1 MSTAD
6 SSSSNVSSKSSSQHQ
21 TPPTAAGSTPRFQ
34 LIDLQAIGSGV
45 AAASPHPFAAAA
57 SLAVTGLPPPSI
69 HPAIPAFSP
78 LLRAGFA
85 PPPFPSAFSS
95 LYQQIGSIAAAA
107 GQQATGIV
115 PSSTVIRSSSSSSA
129 SSAPKEASIG
139 PTGISKY

>member
-21 TPPTAAGSTPRFQ
+21 SPPTAAGSTPRFQ

-45 AAASPHPFAAAA
+45 AAASSHPFAAAV

-85 PPPFPSAFSS
+85 PPPFPSFSS
-95 LYQQIGSIAAAA
+95 LYQQIGNSIAVAA
-107 GQQATGIV
+107 GQQTTGIV
-115 PSSTVIRSSSSSSA
+115 PAPTVIRPSSSSVA
-129 SSAPKEASIG
+129 SAPKEAAIG
-139 PTGISKY
+139 PAGISK